1 MPETTDMENF
11 KNFKEHIEIDY
22 FTYFTKTYLAL
33 NAFIKANFPKNTD
46 REKIDELKN
55 DQTIRDRFAEILKD
69 IFNTIED
76 FTNQIYQAEI
86 FYTHNNKKQLID
98 IKKIKLQSFEDKEYK
113 SEYNKITY
121 KIKIFSGKEEN
132 VGFECFNKNGQIAKI
147 GKCKYSD
154 LEAKLN
160 EIKLTPIQK
169 GNIIGLFKEKI
180 DDYNCNL
187 NKILSEYKENNLI
200 NITKIYKSFI
210 EIIYSL
216 RNALFHSE
224 INPNKEAIQKTYET
238 AYILLKK
245 FIYILPEEGIV
256 RNEQK

>member
-1 MPETTDMENF
+1 MLETTNMENF

-33 NAFIKANFPKNTD
+33 NAFIKANFREKTD
-46 REKIDELKN
+46 REKIDNLKN

-69 IFNTIED
+69 IFKIIEED
-76 FTNQIYQAEI
+76 FMNQIYRAQI
-86 FYTHNNKKQLID
+86 FYTYNNNKILINPE
-98 IKKIKLQSFEDKEYK
+98 KIKIQSFECKEY
-113 SEYNKITY
+113 EYEYKKITY
-121 KIKIFSGKEEN
+121 KIKFFSGKEES

-154 LEAKLN
+154 LEARLN
-160 EIKLTPIQK
+160 ETKLTEIQK
-169 GNIIGLFKEKI
+169 STIEGLFKEKI

-187 NKILSEYKENNLI
+187 NKILSEYKENDSKEK

-245 FIYILPEEGIV
+245 FIYILPEEGII
-256 RNEQK
+256 QK